1 VFFLL
6 IKPQIV
12 VLCNRNQ
19 GENEMTYI
27 SNIENCHGDEHYLT
41 DQALHLLIT
50 DRVQKMLEDD
60 SNYLLVAEAFED
72 LPDDIYECFEDAD
85 LDIMLRFAA
94 LQNEAA
100 LGEYIFKLLLGAERN
115 KLNQIIGKHALK
127 AITRY
132 FEDIA
137 MNKLG

>member
-1 VFFLL
+1 MQHTGV
-6 IKPQIV
+6 
-12 VLCNRNQ
+12 
-19 GENEMTYI
+19 

-41 DQALHLLIT
+41 DDALQLLIT

-60 SNYLLVAEAFED
+60 SNYLLVSEAFQD
-72 LPDDIYECFEDAD
+72 LPDDIYEIFEDAD
-85 LDIMLRFAA
+85 LDIMLKFAA

-100 LGEYIFKLLLGAERN
+100 LGSYIFEVLLGTER
-115 KLNQIIGKHALK
+115 KELNQIIGKHALK